1 MYYNDMLEVLNKRI
15 EECERESKNLQIELY
30 PYRSLKLD
38 SSYCQELENLR
49 QQIISCEQS
58 ILYYKREKEHIIDKM
73 LEAGSIGIGEF
84 IAFLEKFGLY
94 YKTINRDSQTIIA
107 PIDYCLVTTRSMPDT
122 KLAEL
127 RDKKIY
133 QNIDAKEYEKGLTVM
148 PAYKTVAQFDLYQR
162 VEVAPEAE
170 KQPENKK
177 SKFKRFG
184 FNSIAAII
192 NNLFN
197 KVEPQATV
205 NSETSKL
212 VLLNE
217 HPLTREEVSKFV
229 LTLTDRQNLE
239 VKQLPDKTVAND
251 YLKDM
256 SAIMIVGQ
264 FGGVQLYIRDK
275 DTVKLNPEL
284 INVCSCEMLG
294 IIEGYVLAKYEG
306 TDISL
311 TKFYEL
317 CKCPKTMPLR
327 SEHEEIR
334 FLYEPQHQMI
344 YKEKGSLINAAKVPS
359 TSVYIKNYINF
370 HNNTLAEYP
379 SLSDVEIWCLYYDLA
394 LKEGTEKT
402 AIDEEILSLFT
413 VADLEFMDYYRGC
426 KKANPS
432 LDFGIIE
439 NSYVKNQAGR
449 YRKPNTQ

>member
-1 MYYNDMLEVLNKRI
+1 MYYNDMIEVLNRRI

-38 SSYCQELENLR
+38 SSYRQELENLR

-58 ILYYKREKEHIIDKM
+58 ILYYKREKEHIIDRM
-73 LEAGSIGIGEF
+73 LKAGNIGIGEF

-107 PIDYCLVTTRSMPDT
+107 PIDYCLITTRSLSDT

-127 RDKKIY
+127 RDEKIY
-133 QNIDAKEYEKGLTVM
+133 QNGNAKEYEKGLAVM
-148 PAYKTVAQFDLYQR
+148 PVYKTVEQFNLYKR
-162 VEVAPEAE
+162 VEVEPEVE
-170 KQPENKK
+170 KQPEIKK
-177 SKFKRFG
+177 GKFKLFG

-205 NSETSKL
+205 NHETSKL

-217 HPLTREEVSKFV
+217 HPMTREELSEFV

-239 VKQLPDKTVAND
+239 VKQLPDKTVTND

-264 FGGVQLYIRDK
+264 FGGVSLYIRDN

-284 INVCSCEMLG
+284 MNICSYEMLG
-294 IIEGYVLAKYEG
+294 IIEGYVLARYEG
-306 TDISL
+306 MDISL
-311 TKFYEL
+311 TKFWEL
-317 CKCPKTMPLR
+317 CKCPNAMPLR
-327 SEHEEIR
+327 SEHEAIR
-334 FLYEPQHQMI
+334 FLCEPQHQAI
-344 YKEKGSLINAAKVPS
+344 YTEKGSLINAAKLPS

-379 SLSDVEIWCLYYDLA
+379 SLSNVEIWCLYYDLA
-394 LKEGTEKT
+394 LREGTEET

-413 VADLEFMDYYRGC
+413 IADLEFMDYYRGC

-439 NSYVKNQAGR
+439 NSYVKNHAGR
-449 YRKPNTQ
+449 YRELNEQ